1 MVTLKYT
8 RAMLWAALRK
18 HDTRVAV
25 ANSLGCSNTYVNTL
39 LEIYRDLKPLAKWKD
54 IKVKKDKIWGRY

>member
-1 MVTLKYT
+1 MAAPKYT
-8 RAMLWAALRK
+8 RDIVEAALRK

-39 LEIYRDLKPLAKWKD
+39 LEIYRDLRFLAKWKD

>member
-1 MVTLKYT
+1 MATPKYT
-8 RAMLWAALRK
+8 RAIVEAALKK